1 MRHDKPDTNFTDAIT
16 NVNLRQRDTGAPLFL
31 DPLTQPD
38 CVLPSQYFANRAS
51 TPVEGEIR
59 LLIAVLQDA
68 MNIYARTRGRKTRAQ
83 VEQFA
88 EVRACLKLPASTDYT
103 DSRVF
108 AKSSVSSLAG
118 CAAGSSPGSRM
129 ARPRNSL
136 PPHPAGGIRA
146 AADGGL
152 IWAGHARRV
161 SKNAAAAM
169 REEERSSRPGR
180 IGRWNLHSPW
190 QQSMLENTVE
200 ADAGNGALCAP
211 FFYRRKSHA

>member
-88 EVRACLKLPASTDYT
+88 EVRAWFEATGEHGLYGFESVCEILGIEPGRLRRWLKSWFADGAAAQQPAAA
-103 DSRVF
+103 SRGRH
-108 AKSSVSSLAG
+108 SSRRGWRLNLG
-118 CAAGSSPGSRM
+118 
-129 ARPRNSL
+129 RPRA
-136 PPHPAGGIRA
+136 P
-146 AADGGL
+146 GL
-152 IWAGHARRV
+152 QKRSRSHARRRAV
-161 SKNAAAAM
+161 EQAGPY
-169 REEERSSRPGR
+169 RP
-180 IGRWNLHSPW
+180 LEPP
-190 QQSMLENTVE
+190 QSM
-200 ADAGNGALCAP
+200 AAKYA
-211 FFYRRKSHA
+211 